1 MKMPDSLEGKKR
13 QNPSQTKNSRCEPGG
28 MTDADTME
36 STSVRLQK
44 FLADQGIASR
54 RQAEQMIEDGRV
66 TVNGRIAEIG
76 MKITPGKDRVSVDES
91 PIHVAELKS
100 VVLAVH
106 KPRGY
111 LCSNADPHHDRT
123 VFQLVPPNIEVERLF
138 CAGRL
143 DKESE
148 GLLILTND
156 GAISQR
162 LTHPSHRVIKRY
174 AVTLDQPFQEKH
186 TRNLLSG
193 ITWEGER
200 LKVEKVIPK
209 KRGGDIRHL
218 EVHMQH
224 GKKREIRRLFHALGY
239 EVKRLQRF
247 QIGSLHLRGLGLGKC
262 KRLGQHEIEQ
272 LFS

>member
-1 MKMPDSLEGKKR
+1 
-13 QNPSQTKNSRCEPGG
+13 
-28 MTDADTME
+28 
-36 STSVRLQK
+36 
-44 FLADQGIASR
+44 
-54 RQAEQMIEDGRV
+54 MIEEGRV
-66 TVNGRIAEIG
+66 TVNGRL
-76 MKITPGKDRVSVDES
+76 
-91 PIHVAELKS
+91 AELGSK
-100 VVLAVH
+100 VVPGVDRISLDEHPVQANETPSLVIAIH

-111 LCSNADPHHDRT
+111 LCSNADPHHERT
-123 VFQLVPPNIEVERLF
+123 IFNLLPSHLDGERLF

-156 GAISQR
+156 GSITQR

-186 TRNLLSG
+186 TKNLLSG

-200 LKVEKVIPK
+200 LKVEKVVPK
-209 KRGGDIRHL
+209 KRGGEIRHL

-247 QIGSLHLRGLGLGKC
+247 QIGNLHLRGLGLGKC
-262 KRLGQHEIEQ
+262 KRLGAHEIEQ

>member
-1 MKMPDSLEGKKR
+1 MASD
-13 QNPSQTKNSRCEPGG
+13 
-28 MTDADTME
+28 
-36 STSVRLQK
+36 SVRLQK

-54 RQAEQMIEDGRV
+54 RQAEKLIEDGRI
-66 TVNGRIAEIG
+66 TVNGETAVLG
-76 MKITPGKDRVSVDES
+76 TKVVPGKDQVALDEATVTAKRI
-91 PIHVAELKS
+91 PS

-111 LCSNADPHHDRT
+111 LSSNADPHHDRT
-123 VFQLVPPNIEVERLF
+123 VFDLVPPPWQEERLF

-156 GAISQR
+156 GAVAQR

-174 AVTLDQPFQEKH
+174 EVALDRPFQDKH
-186 TRNLLSG
+186 VKNLLEG

-200 LKVEKVIPK
+200 LKVEKVVPK
-209 KRGGDIRHL
+209 KRGGEVRQL

-224 GKKREIRRLFHALGY
+224 KA
-239 EVKRLQRF
+239 
-247 QIGSLHLRGLGLGKC
+247 
-262 KRLGQHEIEQ
+262 
-272 LFS
+272 

>member
-1 MKMPDSLEGKKR
+1 MASEM
-13 QNPSQTKNSRCEPGG
+13 
-28 MTDADTME
+28 
-36 STSVRLQK
+36 VRLQK

-54 RQAEQMIEDGRV
+54 RQAEKLIEEGRV
-66 TVNGRIAEIG
+66 SVNGGVAVLG
-76 MKITPGKDRVSVDES
+76 SKVVPGKDHITLDDAVISARK
-91 PIHVAELKS
+91 IAS

-106 KPRGY
+106 KPKGY

-123 VFQLVPPNIEVERLF
+123 VFDLVPPPWQEERLF

-143 DKESE
+143 DRDSE

-156 GAISQR
+156 GAVAQR
-162 LTHPSHRVIKRY
+162 LTHPSNRVIKRY
-174 AVTLDQPFQEKH
+174 AVTLDQPFQDKH
-186 TRNLLSG
+186 VKNLLEG

-209 KRGGDIRHL
+209 KRGGEARQL
-218 EVHMQH
+218 EVHLDH

-239 EVKRLQRF
+239 KVTKLQRF
-247 QIGSLHLRGLGLGKC
+247 QIGSFTLRTLGPGKSR
-262 KRLGQHEIEQ
+262 KLQPAEIEQ

>member
-1 MKMPDSLEGKKR
+1 MAS
-13 QNPSQTKNSRCEPGG
+13 
-28 MTDADTME
+28 E
-36 STSVRLQK
+36 SIRLQK

-54 RQAEQMIEDGRV
+54 RQAEKLIEDGRV
-66 TVNGRIAEIG
+66 TINGVPAELGNKVI
-76 MKITPGKDRVSVDES
+76 PGKDRVAIDES
-91 PIHVAELKS
+91 PVHARRIEP
-100 VVLAVH
+100 VVLAIH

-111 LCSNADPHHDRT
+111 LSSNADPHHDRT
-123 VFQLVPPNIEVERLF
+123 VFDLVPPPWQEMRLF

-156 GAISQR
+156 GAIAQR

-174 AVTLDQPFQEKH
+174 EVYLDEPFDDKH
-186 TRNLLSG
+186 TKNLLAG

-200 LKVEKVIPK
+200 LKVEKVVPK
-209 KRGGDIRHL
+209 RRGGEVRQL
-218 EVHMQH
+218 EVHMRH

-239 EVKRLQRF
+239 DVRRLLRF
-247 QIGSLHLRGLGLGKC
+247 QIGTLTLRTLGPGKSR
-262 KRLGQHEIEQ
+262 RLNPDEIEQ

>member
-1 MKMPDSLEGKKR
+1 MANE
-13 QNPSQTKNSRCEPGG
+13 
-28 MTDADTME
+28 
-36 STSVRLQK
+36 SVRLQK

-54 RQAEQMIEDGRV
+54 RQAEKLIEDGRV
-66 TVNGRIAEIG
+66 TVNGVVAELG
-76 MKITPGKDRVSVDES
+76 SKMVPGKDRVAVDES
-91 PIHVAELKS
+91 VIAARRIEP

-123 VFQLVPPNIEVERLF
+123 VFDLVPPPWQEERLF

-156 GAISQR
+156 GAIAQR

-174 AVTLDQPFQEKH
+174 DVMLDQPFQEKH
-186 TRNLLSG
+186 THNLLSG

-209 KRGGDIRHL
+209 RRGGEVRQL

-239 EVKRLQRF
+239 EVERLQRF
-247 QIGSLHLRGLGLGKC
+247 QIGTFTLRTLGTGKC
-262 KRLGQHEIEQ
+262 RRLIPAEIKQ